1 VGPGGGE
8 RLGSIGAGRAAP
20 GAPGP
25 AETPLSVLAAFC
37 TEVGLHPLLSH
48 PGRAYDRRSAQARV
62 THTREEDPVPGQVSD
77 VRQDLEGP
85 WQEIRRELAA
95 SVHEDTFRLWFSP
108 LSPVSRRG
116 ATLYVT
122 GPRRVIRWVGRRYM
136 ELLRAATVRAVDGI
150 REVEL
155 VEPDRVPAGSPV
167 PAEAASRVALN
178 PDYTFE
184 RFVIGPGNQVA
195 HAAALAV
202 AEAPGEAYNPLF
214 LHGPPG
220 LGKTH
225 LLGSIANYLHRHS
238 PQLTVHYTTAESF
251 TNEFVSSLQG
261 SGIDGFKERYRRADV
276 LLIDDV
282 QFLQGKARTADEFF
296 HTFNALYEGG
306 AQLVLTAYRVP
317 AELSALAERLRDR
330 FEWGLTVPVEPP
342 DLATRLVFLGN
353 LAREQ
358 TEQLPPDALRALA
371 SKTAANLRLLKGALT
386 RVVALSSLSAKGVT
400 VESVQGA
407 LPDDSIPE
415 PTGPHPD
422 ALEIQQAVAQR
433 LGITLDS
440 LLSTSRAAP
449 IAQARQIAMYL
460 TRELTDLSLPAIA
473 AVFNRRDHTTVMHA
487 IRKVDRRAIDDAALS
502 RTLEQLRGELITPE
516 MDRDRTD

>member
-1 VGPGGGE
+1 V
-8 RLGSIGAGRAAP
+8 
-20 GAPGP
+20 
-25 AETPLSVLAAFC
+25 
-37 TEVGLHPLLSH
+37 
-48 PGRAYDRRSAQARV
+48 
-62 THTREEDPVPGQVSD
+62 RE

-95 SVHEDTFRLWFSP
+95 SVHEDTYRLWFSS

-116 ATLYVT
+116 ATLYIT
-122 GPRRVIRWVGRRYM
+122 GPPRVIRWVGRRYM
-136 ELLRAATVRAVDGI
+136 DLLRAATVRAVEGI

-155 VEPDRVPAGSPV
+155 LEPDRAPAGSAA
-167 PAEAASRVALN
+167 PAAANRVALN

-184 RFVIGPGNQVA
+184 RFVIGPGNQLA
-195 HAAALAV
+195 HASALAV

-225 LLGSIANYLHRHS
+225 LLGAIANYLHRHS
-238 PQLTVHYTTAESF
+238 PQLAVHYTTAESF
-251 TNEFVSSLQG
+251 TNDFVSCLQ
-261 SGIDGFKERYRRADV
+261 STGIDAFTERYRRADV

-296 HTFNALYEGG
+296 HTFNTLYEGG
-306 AQLVLTAYRVP
+306 AQLVLTADRVP

-358 TEQLPPDALRALA
+358 TDQLPPDALRALA
-371 SKTAANLRLLKGALT
+371 SKTAANLRVLKGALT
-386 RVVALSSLSAKGVT
+386 RVVALSSLSAST
-400 VESVQGA
+400 ATADSVEQA
-407 LPDDSIPE
+407 LPAAAL
-415 PTGPHPD
+415 PTPQGDKPD
-422 ALEIQQAVAQR
+422 VRRIQEAVAER
-433 LGITLDS
+433 LGINLDVI
-440 LLSTSRAAP
+440 LSPSRSAP
-449 IAQARQIAMYL
+449 VARARQLAMFL

-473 AVFNRRDHTTVMHA
+473 EAFNRRDHTTVMHA
-487 IRKVDRRAIDDAALS
+487 IRRVERSALEDASLFRAVEELS
-502 RTLEQLRGELITPE
+502 SQLRSGE

>member
-1 VGPGGGE
+1 
-8 RLGSIGAGRAAP
+8 
-20 GAPGP
+20 
-25 AETPLSVLAAFC
+25 
-37 TEVGLHPLLSH
+37 
-48 PGRAYDRRSAQARV
+48 
-62 THTREEDPVPGQVSD
+62 
-77 VRQDLEGP
+77 
-85 WQEIRRELAA
+85 
-95 SVHEDTFRLWFSP
+95 VHEDTYRLWFSP

-122 GPRRVIRWVGRRYM
+122 GPRRVVRWVERRYM
-136 ELLRAATVRAVDGI
+136 ELLRAASARAVEGI

-155 VEPDRVPAGSPV
+155 VEPDQAPARSERAE
-167 PAEAASRVALN
+167 PAATRVALN

-184 RFVIGPGNQVA
+184 RFVIGPGNQLA
-195 HAAALAV
+195 HAAALAI

-238 PQLTVHYTTAESF
+238 PQLAVHYTTAESF
-251 TNEFVSSLQG
+251 TNEFVSCLQG
-261 SGIDGFKERYRRADV
+261 SGIDAFKERYRRADV

-306 AQLVLTAYRVP
+306 AQLVLTADRVP
-317 AELSALAERLRDR
+317 AELSGLVERLRDR
-330 FEWGLTVPVEPP
+330 FEWGLTVPIEPP

-358 TEQLPPDALRALA
+358 PEQLPPDALRALA
-371 SKTAANLRLLKGALT
+371 AKTAANLRILKGALT
-386 RVVALSSLSAKGVT
+386 RVVAHSSLTASAVT
-400 VESVQGA
+400 PDSVDAA
-407 LPDDSIPE
+407 LPAAALPSPAAS
-415 PTGPHPD
+415 HPD
-422 ALEIQQAVAQR
+422 ARQIQEAVAER
-433 LGITLDS
+433 LG
-440 LLSTSRAAP
+440 LSVEQILSPNRSAP
-449 IAQARQIAMYL
+449 IARARQLAMFL

-473 AVFNRRDHTTVMHA
+473 QAFNRRDHTTVLHA
-487 IRKVDRRAIDDAALS
+487 IRRVERSALEDAGLS
-502 RTLEQLRGELITPE
+502 RTVEELSSRLRSGE